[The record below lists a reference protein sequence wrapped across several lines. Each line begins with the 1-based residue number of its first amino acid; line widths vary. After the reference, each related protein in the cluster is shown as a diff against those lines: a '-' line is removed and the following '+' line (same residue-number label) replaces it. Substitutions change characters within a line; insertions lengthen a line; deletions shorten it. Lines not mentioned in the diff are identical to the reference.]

1 MNEEDMKGFI
11 ESYTGE
17 KMNKKEYVQYKTE
30 KEWLDAVL
38 DGVMNQSPTEDIY
51 TDIYEEVM
59 ESGMDNATYPRMY
72 ALVKWDKVENLSD
85 QPMHETYIFAVR
97 DNEIP
102 EVFRNGEFSVMSFM
116 DIDHA
121 RGFYVRLCKTGYHEV
136 TDPSGLADMKKV
148 YKHYQDQRKGHNS
161 DYALNA

>member
-11 ESYTGE
+11 ESLHKKH
-17 KMNKKEYVQYKTE
+17 KMDSYEWDSYQKEETIHKNLY
-30 KEWLDAVL
+30 
-38 DGVMNQSPTEDIY
+38 N
-51 TDIYEEVM
+51 DIYEEVM
-59 ESGMDNATYPRMY
+59 EAGMDNTTYPRMY

-148 YKHYQDQRKGHNS
+148 YKHYQDQRKGQNS

>member
-59 ESGMDNATYPRMY
+59 QSGMDNATYPRMY
-72 ALVKWDKVENLSD
+72 ALVKWEDPD
-85 QPMHETYIFAVR
+85 QTRHATYIFAVR

-121 RGFYVRLCKTGYHEV
+121 RGFYVSLCKKGWEEV
-136 TDPSGLADMKKV
+136 KDPSALADMKKV
-148 YKHYQDQRKGHNS
+148 YKHYQDQRKGQNS